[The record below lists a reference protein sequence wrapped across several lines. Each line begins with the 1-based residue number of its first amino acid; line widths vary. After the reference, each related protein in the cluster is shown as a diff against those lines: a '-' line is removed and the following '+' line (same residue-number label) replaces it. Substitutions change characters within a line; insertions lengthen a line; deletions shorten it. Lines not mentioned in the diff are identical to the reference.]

1 MAASSVEDLGDGGV
15 VVGTEGVGGC
25 GRVDVDDCK
34 AAGEW
39 TIVGNDAVWRVVL
52 ILAKFAKP

>member
-25 GRVDVDDCK
+25 GRVDVDDCE

-39 TIVGNDAVWRVVL
+39 TIVGNDAVW
-52 ILAKFAKP
+52 